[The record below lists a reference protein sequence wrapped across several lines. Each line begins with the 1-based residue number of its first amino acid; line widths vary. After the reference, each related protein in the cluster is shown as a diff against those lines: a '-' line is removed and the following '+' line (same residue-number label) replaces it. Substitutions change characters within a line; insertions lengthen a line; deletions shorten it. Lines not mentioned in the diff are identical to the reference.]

1 MTQAS
6 IAEAKNNF
14 PRLVQQAEAGE
25 QISITRRGHPV
36 AVLLSTQAYERLLAP
51 KPDLS
56 EFLRAWREDMRTVVA
71 GASADEDVFTNLRD
85 NAAGRAAEL
94 A

>member
-25 QISITRRGHPV
+25 QVSITRRGRPV
-36 AVLLSTQAYERLLAP
+36 AVLLSTQAYERLIAP
-51 KPDLS
+51 KPALS
-56 EFLRAWREDMRTVVA
+56 EFLHAWREEMRA
-71 GASADEDVFTNLRD
+71 AAIPFADEDVFMNLRD
-85 NAAGRAAEL
+85 NAPGREVEL
-94 A
+94 E

>member
-36 AVLLSTQAYERLLAP
+36 AVLLSMQAYERLLAP

-56 EFLRAWREDMRTVVA
+56 EFLRAWREDMRAAA
-71 GASADEDVFTNLRD
+71 GASADEEVFTNLRD